1 MLFTK
6 DLNSKNTFVLSNE
19 TEKDLFTPN
28 KSPFSH
34 ATTSL
39 SSQDIK
45 KDEDIGISEFPK
57 IIKPTPNYLF
67 PPYEVYNSFEKANFN
82 NYNFTDFLEHIKINS
97 KKNIKDENTPNYL
110 GKKRKIILKELQVI
124 NNNPLNE
131 KAQEDFNIN
140 KSAFKKVEIKNNF
153 NTSGFDENFP
163 HIKIKKINKKK
174 IKKNLINKIIINESN
189 TNNDIK
195 ENDLDNNLANQSQ
208 KIKRIFKSIKS
219 EEKDK
224 NGNINN
230 KFSIIERRKRGRK
243 PKNEIFKKRVHDA
256 YDYDNILRKIQVHF
270 LTFIISFINDLIGSF
285 SSNSKDLKFKNLSY
299 NLKKV
304 VKHSYVETLKK
315 SKIGDILQL
324 KASTK
329 NKKSKDDVNIRI
341 YEKVCNLYPCLNHF
355 FDMYY
360 LDLFNQY
367 YFKSIKVISF
377 EGKNITLSRNTRVF
391 SDLLTKNRKAAEKI
405 QEVAI
410 RNFIGNT
417 NGDNKQTIFII
428 KK

>member
-1 MLFTK
+1 MLFPK
-6 DLNSKNTFVLSNE
+6 DLNSKNNFVLSNE
-19 TEKDLFTPN
+19 TQKDLFTPN
-28 KSPFSH
+28 KSSFSH

-45 KDEDIGISEFPK
+45 KDEDIDISEFPK

-67 PPYEVYNSFEKANFN
+67 PPYEIYNSFEKTNFSN
-82 NYNFTDFLEHIKINS
+82 NNFSNFLEHIKINS
-97 KKNIKDENTPNYL
+97 KKDIKDENTPNYL
-110 GKKRKIILKELQVI
+110 GKKRKIILKELHVI
-124 NNNPLNE
+124 NNYPKDE

-140 KSAFKKVEIKNNF
+140 KSAFKKVEIMNNL
-153 NTSGFDENFP
+153 NISAFDENFQ
-163 HIKIKKINKKK
+163 HIKIKTIKNNK

-189 TNNDIK
+189 TNNALK
-195 ENDLDNNLANQSQ
+195 ENDLDNNSANQSQ
-208 KIKRIFKSIKS
+208 NIKRLFKSIKL

-230 KFSIIERRKRGRK
+230 KFSTIERRKRGRK

-285 SSNSKDLKFKNLSY
+285 SSNNKNLKFKNLSY

-329 NKKSKDDVNIRI
+329 NKRSKDDVNIRI

-367 YFKSIKVISF
+367 YFKSIKVISL
-377 EGKNITLSRNTRVF
+377 EGKNITLSKNTRAF
-391 SDLLTKNRKAAEKI
+391 SDLLAKNRKAAEKI

-410 RNFIGNT
+410 RNFIDNT

>member
-1 MLFTK
+1 MLFPK
-6 DLNSKNTFVLSNE
+6 DLNSKNNFVLSNE
-19 TEKDLFTPN
+19 TQKDLFTPN
-28 KSPFSH
+28 KSSFSH

-45 KDEDIGISEFPK
+45 KDEDIDISELPI

-67 PPYEVYNSFEKANFN
+67 RPYEIYNSFEKTNFSN
-82 NYNFTDFLEHIKINS
+82 NNFSDFFEHIKINS
-97 KKNIKDENTPNYL
+97 KKDIKDENTPNYL
-110 GKKRKIILKELQVI
+110 GKKRKIILKELHVI
-124 NNNPLNE
+124 NNYPKDE

-140 KSAFKKVEIKNNF
+140 KSAFKKVEIMNNL
-153 NTSGFDENFP
+153 NISAFDENFP
-163 HIKIKKINKKK
+163 HIKIKTIKNNK

-189 TNNDIK
+189 TNNALK
-195 ENDLDNNLANQSQ
+195 ENDLDNNSANQSQ
-208 KIKRIFKSIKS
+208 NIKRLFKSIKL

-230 KFSIIERRKRGRK
+230 KFSTIERRKRGRK

-285 SSNSKDLKFKNLSY
+285 SSNNKNLKFKNLSY

-377 EGKNITLSRNTRVF
+377 EGKSITLSKNTRVF
-391 SDLLTKNRKAAEKI
+391 SDLLAKNRKAAEKI

-410 RNFIGNT
+410 RNFIDNT

>member
-1 MLFTK
+1 MLFPK
-6 DLNSKNTFVLSNE
+6 DLNSKNNFVLSNE
-19 TEKDLFTPN
+19 TQKDLFTPN
-28 KSPFSH
+28 KSSFSH

-45 KDEDIGISEFPK
+45 KDEDIDISEFPK

-67 PPYEVYNSFEKANFN
+67 PPYEIYNSFEKTNFSN
-82 NYNFTDFLEHIKINS
+82 NNFSNFLEHIKINS
-97 KKNIKDENTPNYL
+97 KKDIKDENTPNYL
-110 GKKRKIILKELQVI
+110 GKKRKIILKELHVI
-124 NNNPLNE
+124 NNYPKDE

-140 KSAFKKVEIKNNF
+140 KSAFKKVEIMNNL
-153 NTSGFDENFP
+153 NISAFDENFQ
-163 HIKIKKINKKK
+163 HIKIKTIKNNK

-189 TNNDIK
+189 TNNALK
-195 ENDLDNNLANQSQ
+195 ENDLDNNSANQSQ
-208 KIKRIFKSIKS
+208 NIKRLFKSIKL

-230 KFSIIERRKRGRK
+230 KFSTIERRKRGRK

-285 SSNSKDLKFKNLSY
+285 SSNNKNLKFKNLSY

-329 NKKSKDDVNIRI
+329 NKRSKDDVNIRI

-377 EGKNITLSRNTRVF
+377 EGKNITLSKNTRAF
-391 SDLLTKNRKAAEKI
+391 SDLLAKNRKAAEKI

-410 RNFIGNT
+410 RNFIDNT